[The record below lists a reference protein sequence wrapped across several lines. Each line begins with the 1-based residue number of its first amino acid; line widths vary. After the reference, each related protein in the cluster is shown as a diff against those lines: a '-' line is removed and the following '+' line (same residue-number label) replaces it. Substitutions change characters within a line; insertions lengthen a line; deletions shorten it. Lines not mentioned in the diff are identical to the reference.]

1 MKKKISAVLAAAVV
15 LLSITSCSKTNDGSE
30 NEPINNS
37 AGVLYETWKDID
49 RDKVI
54 AHIEGAD
61 SEKFDITFG
70 EFYSEYLYYLI
81 SYNID
86 DDMSAAYKDAC
97 ETYREDII
105 TYLTFERIFL
115 QVAEEKGCGLS
126 SLTDEEKTQI
136 ETNVQAT
143 IDNFTSNYTATATE
157 ELGEGA
163 SQSEILNRSTELLV
177 ADLQRAELTTD
188 VFKKWETNSYI
199 QEKLAAELGKDITV
213 SDDEVEAMF
222 NEYVEIAKTALRED
236 KISYESDNTLTWIYI
251 PEGTRLADQI
261 LVAFDKETQ
270 EAIKAARSAG
280 NDEEAE
286 RLRNEAYNDEMK
298 KKVDGIIALIDGG
311 TSFDD
316 LQATYNED
324 TSDEPTAVIVDSE
337 LYVSEFYDAVFSI
350 EEIGGIAEPTV
361 SDYGVHIIKYA
372 GDAEVTEEDKADIFK
387 SMKEFLFAQKENEIQ
402 QNAYEEW
409 LEIYPYTIDYDLLQ
423 ITVDADENGETEE

>member
-1 MKKKISAVLAAAVV
+1 M
-15 LLSITSCSKTNDGSE
+15 
-30 NEPINNS
+30 
-37 AGVLYETWKDID
+37 
-49 RDKVI
+49 
-54 AHIEGAD
+54 
-61 SEKFDITFG
+61 
-70 EFYSEYLYYLI
+70 
-81 SYNID
+81 
-86 DDMSAAYKDAC
+86 
-97 ETYREDII
+97 
-105 TYLTFERIFL
+105 
-115 QVAEEKGCGLS
+115 
-126 SLTDEEKTQI
+126 
-136 ETNVQAT
+136 
-143 IDNFTSNYTATATE
+143 
-157 ELGEGA
+157 
-163 SQSEILNRSTELLV
+163 
-177 ADLQRAELTTD
+177 
-188 VFKKWETNSYI
+188 
-199 QEKLAAELGKDITV
+199 GKDITV

>member
-157 ELGEGA
+157 ELGEAGFPKRN
-163 SQSEILNRSTELLV
+163 SQ
-177 ADLQRAELTTD
+177 QKYRA
-188 VFKKWETNSYI
+188 
-199 QEKLAAELGKDITV
+199 ACC
-213 SDDEVEAMF
+213 
-222 NEYVEIAKTALRED
+222 R
-236 KISYESDNTLTWIYI
+236 
-251 PEGTRLADQI
+251 R
-261 LVAFDKETQ
+261 
-270 EAIKAARSAG
+270 
-280 NDEEAE
+280 
-286 RLRNEAYNDEMK
+286 
-298 KKVDGIIALIDGG
+298 
-311 TSFDD
+311 
-316 LQATYNED
+316 
-324 TSDEPTAVIVDSE
+324 
-337 LYVSEFYDAVFSI
+337 
-350 EEIGGIAEPTV
+350 
-361 SDYGVHIIKYA
+361 
-372 GDAEVTEEDKADIFK
+372 FK
-387 SMKEFLFAQKENEIQ
+387 SRAYYRCFQKVGNQ
-402 QNAYEEW
+402 QLYSGKACR
-409 LEIYPYTIDYDLLQ
+409 
-423 ITVDADENGETEE
+423 